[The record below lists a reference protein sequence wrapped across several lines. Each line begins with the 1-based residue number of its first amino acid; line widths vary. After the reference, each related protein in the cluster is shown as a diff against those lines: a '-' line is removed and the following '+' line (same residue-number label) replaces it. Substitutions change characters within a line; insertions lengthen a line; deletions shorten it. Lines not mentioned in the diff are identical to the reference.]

1 MAAWLTIA
9 CKVQRGEPGRTR
21 LINVARG
28 RALPSARRRP
38 DVLQNVSEC
47 ALEALSAKSSYLC
60 VVTRSNLWWSMD
72 VVQLMKR
79 EHTRTI
85 DLIDKLAETS
95 SGAVK
100 TRERVLSQLRS
111 QLEFHT
117 RALQEHVMPE
127 LEKHE
132 ETRNLKEEVAKGQDQ
147 LGRALGELG
156 ELPQNDRDFSRKMK
170 ELKRDVQQYFREE
183 EKQVW
188 AALKKELSE
197 EEAQKLSGQLAE
209 AKRAEPEDEEQGNG
223 HFEQTLAHARTGV
236 HQLGRELGEM
246 TGQASHAAQAAGRS
260 YMEATQDALESA
272 HALMTVPTAAV
283 RGFQELGTVWKEWLR
298 RASGLNARFSQGLL
312 QRAVEVQNSFVQESI
327 QLMRESNAQTMEI
340 SRRFV
345 ETALRPVEE
354 QVERT
359 GRSDAD

>member
-1 MAAWLTIA
+1 
-9 CKVQRGEPGRTR
+9 
-21 LINVARG
+21 
-28 RALPSARRRP
+28 
-38 DVLQNVSEC
+38 
-47 ALEALSAKSSYLC
+47 
-60 VVTRSNLWWSMD
+60 MD

-100 TRERVLSQLRS
+100 TRERALSQLRL

-127 LEKHE
+127 LEKRE
-132 ETRNLKEEVAKGQDQ
+132 ETRNITAEVGKGQDQ

-156 ELPQNDRDFSRKMK
+156 ELPQNDRDFSRKLK
-170 ELKRDVQQYFREE
+170 EMKRDVQQYFREE

-188 AALKKELSE
+188 AALKRELSE
-197 EEAQKLSGQLAE
+197 EDAQKLSAQLTE

-236 HQLGRELGEM
+236 HQLSRELGE
-246 TGQASHAAQAAGRS
+246 TTEQARDATQSAGRS
-260 YMEATQDALESA
+260 YMEATQEALEA
-272 HALMTVPTAAV
+272 AQALMTVPTAAV
-283 RGFQELGTVWKEWLR
+283 HGLQELGTVWTEWTR
-298 RASGLNARFSQGLL
+298 RASEVNARFSQGLL
-312 QRAVEVQNSFVQESI
+312 RRAVEVQNSFVQESI
-327 QLMRESNAQTMEI
+327 QLMRDSNAQTMEV

-345 ETALRPVEE
+345 ERALKPVEE

-359 GRSDAD
+359 ARSQSEPDTD

>member
-1 MAAWLTIA
+1 
-9 CKVQRGEPGRTR
+9 
-21 LINVARG
+21 
-28 RALPSARRRP
+28 
-38 DVLQNVSEC
+38 
-47 ALEALSAKSSYLC
+47 
-60 VVTRSNLWWSMD
+60 MD

-111 QLEFHT
+111 QLEFQT
-117 RALQEHVMPE
+117 GALQEHVMPE

-223 HFEQTLAHARTGV
+223 HFGKTFAHA
-236 HQLGRELGEM
+236 
-246 TGQASHAAQAAGRS
+246 GQGANKFVGNPAG
-260 YMEATQDALESA
+260 L
-272 HALMTVPTAAV
+272 
-283 RGFQELGTVWKEWLR
+283 RGTE
-298 RASGLNARFSQGLL
+298 SQGR
-312 QRAVEVQNSFVQESI
+312 QARGG
-327 QLMRESNAQTMEI
+327 
-340 SRRFV
+340 
-345 ETALRPVEE
+345 P
-354 QVERT
+354 
-359 GRSDAD
+359 